1 MAGLPG
7 KAAEVNKHHQVE
19 NVSIESGMLSLVV
32 DGKRIQRELKAVS
45 PLLAA
50 ASEEEQQGFG
60 VSSSGYG
67 IHWPLL
73 DEDIS
78 TDGLLGIAHTANL
91 IRRSA

>member
-1 MAGLPG
+1 
-7 KAAEVNKHHQVE
+7 
-19 NVSIESGMLSLVV
+19 MLSLVV

-73 DEDIS
+73 DEGIS

>member
-1 MAGLPG
+1 MAGVPG

-19 NVSIESGMLSLVV
+19 NVSIASGMLSLVV

-73 DEDIS
+73 DEGIS